1 MLTLSFCAAGD
12 GFRLIFEL
20 WVTACYNVRRMASCD
35 LGVYQALLSQC
46 FGYFHVLEVVSKTLP
61 KMEVG
66 KYQESTYTAVD
77 EDGD

>member
-1 MLTLSFCAAGD
+1 
-12 GFRLIFEL
+12 
-20 WVTACYNVRRMASCD
+20 MASFD

-46 FGYFHVLEVVSKTLP
+46 FGYFHVSEVVSKTLP